1 MQRKTWVMAGAAG
14 VAAAALLG
22 WAFAPRPVAVE
33 VAAARV
39 APFEQRLV
47 EDART
52 RLLDRHVLGAP
63 AAGQLRRVTLR
74 EGDAVQAGDVLARI
88 AAPVSP
94 LLDARSR
101 AEAEARVAALEAALQ
116 RAGSRVAAA
125 RVAEAQAQAE
135 LRRSEPLQRQG
146 FVAEARVDADRLSL
160 QAARQDL
167 ASAQAGEL
175 VSRHELSAARAAL
188 APAGTGSAGTAET
201 LLRAPLAG
209 QVLRV
214 LHTGGAP
221 VAAGTPLVELGDLSR
236 LEVVAPM
243 LTADA
248 LRTVPGAAVRIA
260 RWGGPGALEGR
271 VRRIEPSGF
280 TKVSALGVEEQRV
293 NVLIDLVTPLAQ
305 RAALGDGYRVEVQV
319 LQRAEPRALQ
329 VPVSAVFPRVG
340 GEAGDAVFVV
350 EGGRARLRPVTV
362 EARGGGSAWIA
373 EGLRE
378 GETVIVYP
386 PPAVADG
393 VRVKAR
399 SV

>member
-1 MQRKTWVMAGAAG
+1 MQRKTWLMGGAAA
-14 VAAAALLG
+14 VLAAALLG

-39 APFEQRLV
+39 APFELTLV
-47 EDART
+47 DDART
-52 RLLDRHVLGAP
+52 RLLARHVLGAP
-63 AAGQLRRVTLR
+63 AAGQLQRIALR
-74 EGDAVQAGDVLARI
+74 EGDAVQAGDLLARI
-88 AAPVSP
+88 AAPLSP
-94 LLDARSR
+94 RLDARTR
-101 AEAEARVAALEAALQ
+101 AEAQARVAALEAALQ
-116 RAGSRVAAA
+116 RAGTRVAAA
-125 RVAEAQAQAE
+125 RVAQAQAQAE
-135 LRRSEPLQRQG
+135 LRRSEALQRQG
-146 FVAEARVDADRLSL
+146 FVAEARLDADRLLL
-160 QAARQDL
+160 QAAQQDL
-167 ASAQAGEL
+167 AAAQAGETIA
-175 VSRHELSAARAAL
+175 RHELAAARAAL
-188 APAGTGSAGTAET
+188 SPAGTGSGPA

-214 LHTGGAP
+214 LQTGETP
-221 VAAGTPLVELGDLSR
+221 VAAGMPLIELGDLAR
-236 LEVVAPM
+236 LEVVAPL

-248 LRTVPGAAVRIA
+248 LRTRPGAAVRIL

-280 TKVSALGVEEQRV
+280 TKISALGVEEQRV
-293 NVLIDLVTPLAQ
+293 NVLIDFVTPLAQ

-319 LQRAEPRALQ
+319 LLRAEPRALQ

-350 EGGRARLRPVTV
+350 EGGRARLRPVKV
-362 EARGGGSAWIA
+362 EARGGGQAWIA